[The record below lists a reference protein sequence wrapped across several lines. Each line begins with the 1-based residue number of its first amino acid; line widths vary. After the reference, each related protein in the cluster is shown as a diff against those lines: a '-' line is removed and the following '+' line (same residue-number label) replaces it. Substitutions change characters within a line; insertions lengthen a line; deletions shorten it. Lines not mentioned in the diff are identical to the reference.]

1 MVAWG
6 IEFHGGVDVSPSWIE
21 LVFDVSMVP
30 AGRTA
35 AGESSG
41 WRYLRWEAVHP
52 FAWFC
57 ARSDLCWDVF
67 GAEAGML
74 SGRCCAASV

>member
-30 AGRTA
+30 AGRAA

-57 ARSDLCWDVF
+57 ARGGCGGDAL
-67 GAEAGML
+67 GADGRL
-74 SGRCCAASV
+74 PGRCCAASV